1 MSITAPF
8 QRRVINPLQR
18 PLSSD
23 LNLQAFYDSATQSFM
38 AGAFFSGPSFPYYGA
53 GTKTGFIGN
62 GFAPVGA
69 SSSRAVVLRPGIG
82 FKNIGSNDVN
92 AIGGVVGVNEYAKYA
107 PMVCAPSDPASE
119 GFSVAIEDEAV
130 GYTRIDL
137 ICVKPSAEV
146 TDFQSIGVL
155 NPSSSTF
162 SLANKP
168 QQLTFNTTDIVVVK
182 GGAST
187 GTPTPPAVPSG
198 YTTVAAV
205 LVPSGSG
212 LIPNANIIDGRQHL
226 LPFGTS
232 TFSATVMS
240 KETVTTAGV
249 WEATGA
255 RYIIVPTEF
264 TPAGSSDV
272 WKVFEL
278 VIDGSVD
285 FSRTSWMATSS
296 FTSIPPYGTA
306 IYGSIGLRV
315 ASAMVTS
322 VATGAGADYRAA
334 FDAAFPGESFALHD
348 TVTVVSFIVGTL
360 EPNTGVQSGVYI
372 DFIKSHV
379 EASNNPIYR
388 VTIRGDVSY

>member
-1 MSITAPF
+1 VSITAPF

-62 GFAPVGA
+62 GFAPVGS

-168 QQLTFNTTDIVVVK
+168 QQLTFNTTDIIVVK
-182 GGAST
+182 GDAST

-272 WKVFEL
+272 WKVFSL
-278 VIDGSVD
+278 IVDGVADLSN
-285 FSRTSWMATSS
+285 TQWTTATS
-296 FTSIPPYGTA
+296 FTEIPPYGTA
-306 IYGSIGLRV
+306 IFGSLGLRM
-315 ASAMVTS
+315 ASAMVSEVTTAPS
-322 VATGAGADYRAA
+322 SIWRAS
-334 FDAAFPGESFALHD
+334 FDAEFPGESFSLHD
-348 TVTVVSFIVGTL
+348 SVTIVSFIVGTCRPL
-360 EPNTGVQSGVYI
+360 TGVQNGVYI
-372 DFIKSHV
+372 DFVKANV
-379 EASNNPIYR
+379 EASNNLDYR

>member
-23 LNLQAFYDSATQSFM
+23 LNLQAFYDSVTQSFM
-38 AGAFFSGPSFPYYGA
+38 SGVFFSGPSFPYYG
-53 GTKTGFIGN
+53 GGYKTGFVGN
-62 GFAPVGA
+62 GFAPVA
-69 SSSRAVVLRPGIG
+69 SSASRAVVLRPGIG
-82 FKNIGSNDVN
+82 FMNIGTGDVT
-92 AIGGVVGVNEYAKYA
+92 AVGGVAGVNEYALYA
-107 PMVCAPSDPASE
+107 PMVCAPSDFLSE
-119 GFSVAIEDEAV
+119 GFPVAIDDEAV

-137 ICVKPSAEV
+137 ICVKPDASV
-146 TDFQSIGVL
+146 TDFQNIGVL

-168 QQLTFNTTDIVVVK
+168 QQMTFNSPDVFVVK

-187 GTPTPPAVPSG
+187 GTPVPPSAPTG

-212 LIPNANIIDGRQHL
+212 LIPNANITDGRDHL

-240 KETVTTAGV
+240 KDTATTAGV
-249 WEATGA
+249 WEATGS
-255 RYIIVPTEF
+255 RYIIVPTSF
-264 TPAGSSDV
+264 TPSGSSDV
-272 WKVFEL
+272 WKLFSL
-278 VIDGSVD
+278 VIDGVVD
-285 FSRTSWMATSS
+285 FNNTQWTAASS

-315 ASAMVTS
+315 ASAMVTAVTTTASS
-322 VATGAGADYRAA
+322 VYRSS
-334 FDAAFPGESFALHD
+334 FDAAFPGESFAMHD
-348 TVTVVSFIVGTL
+348 TVTIVSFIVGTL
-360 EPNTGVQSGVYI
+360 IPNTGVQSGVYI

-379 EASNNPIYR
+379 EASNNLDYR
-388 VTIRGDVSY
+388 VTVRGDVSY